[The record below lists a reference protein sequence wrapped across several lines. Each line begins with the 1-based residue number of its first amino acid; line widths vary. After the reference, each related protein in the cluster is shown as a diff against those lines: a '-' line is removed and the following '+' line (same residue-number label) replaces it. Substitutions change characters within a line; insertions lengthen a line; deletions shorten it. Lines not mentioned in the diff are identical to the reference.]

1 MIQGLQR
8 KRKIQQAKKLIAYTW
23 EVKILMT
30 ALAFYSKEIIQKGK
44 TLIPIQRKQQHVL
57 HFVCMSSFYLEII
70 FFILIT
76 PYFIKLSLGF
86 PPLLLFGLQSTDEE
100 KKLLQ
105 GLG

>member
-1 MIQGLQR
+1 
-8 KRKIQQAKKLIAYTW
+8 
-23 EVKILMT
+23 MT
-30 ALAFYSKEIIQKGK
+30 ALAFYSKEIIQKEK

-57 HFVCMSSFYLEII
+57 LFVCMSSFYLEII

-76 PYFIKLSLGF
+76 PYFIKLSLGL